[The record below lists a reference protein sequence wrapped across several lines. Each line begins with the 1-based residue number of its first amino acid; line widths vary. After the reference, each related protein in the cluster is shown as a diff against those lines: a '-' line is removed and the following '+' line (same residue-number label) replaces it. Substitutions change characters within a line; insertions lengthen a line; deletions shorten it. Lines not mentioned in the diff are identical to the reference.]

1 MLNLINPLNWG
12 FLGVRQKKV
21 KRLTFNNYM
30 RINKMLTEHLA
41 LDFLLLVCG
50 MIGVACVF
58 IPCFM
63 AENDRINKLFDE
75 EDKK

>member
-1 MLNLINPLNWG
+1 MI
-12 FLGVRQKKV
+12 
-21 KRLTFNNYM
+21 
-30 RINKMLTEHLA
+30 TEHLA
-41 LDFLLLVCG
+41 LDFLLMVCG

-63 AENDRINKLFDE
+63 AENDRINRLFDE